1 MNALGS
7 SGVYLEAVTQT
18 LALAP
23 DASSVRHGRQFVA
36 SVLDEWGMGELAET
50 AVLLTSE
57 LLTNSV
63 LHARTDIA
71 LTVQRRDDSSVDICV
86 HDGSR
91 HTPRRRRHA
100 HDATTG
106 RGIELLERL
115 AQEWEVT
122 TDEGGKTIRFT
133 VGLGTDPWAAFADAA
148 FLEAEL

>member
-1 MNALGS
+1 M
-7 SGVYLEAVTQT
+7 TQT

-23 DASSVRHGRQFVA
+23 DASSVRSGRRFVA
-36 SVLDEWGMGELAET
+36 SVLNEWGMAELAET

-63 LHARTDIA
+63 LHARTDIS
-71 LTVQRRDDSSVDICV
+71 LTVQRRGDASVDICV

-115 AQEWEVT
+115 AQEWAVT

-133 VGLGTDPWAAFADAA
+133 VGLGSDPWAGFTDAD

>member
-1 MNALGS
+1 M
-7 SGVYLEAVTQT
+7 TQT
-18 LALAP
+18 LALTP
-23 DASSVRHGRQFVA
+23 DASSVRNGRQFVA
-36 SVLDEWGMGELAET
+36 SILNEWGLDELAET

-71 LTVQRRDDSSVDICV
+71 LTVQRRDDTSVDICV
-86 HDGSR
+86 RDGSR

-115 AQEWEVT
+115 AQEWAVT

-133 VGLGTDPWAAFADAA
+133 VALGTDPWAAFADGD
-148 FLEAEL
+148 LVEAEL